1 MAAVPGVRTTILDRF
16 YTQARTDLPGGPLI
30 AVIGKRNNAASASA
44 PDFTPYLAT
53 SEQDVI
59 TQFGEDSQLHR
70 AFYELS
76 TGGAP
81 RVAFIPLPSNTT
93 FNHGA
98 GTIASATYPTINM
111 FDEAFAAVESVRA
124 DIVVPWGRGGDTTD
138 WDDYATPVAT
148 PGNNSSDF
156 FYADNSTNLSYSWAK
171 KVADKCSDITYNSYP
186 IIAVMGVAPIP
197 GAETPTPTQLS
208 SGLAFSNLVS
218 KELIST
224 GQFISIVAT
233 EVSPISAPSTWGWS
247 NGACLYAALI
257 SRLPAFSA
265 TSNKP
270 MYNIDK
276 LRYNITR
283 VQAETLSGK
292 GVVCGQLDFTRI
304 PKWVDGTTFA
314 KLNSDFVRLS
324 TIRIV
329 YDAVKLVKSVAQN
342 YVGEGMSITMQN
354 AFQTQISS
362 SLQSMT
368 KLGAINQ
375 SDFRVQYSPS
385 ENKAYVDLAIVPAF
399 ELREVVVQVS
409 VNF

>member
-1 MAAVPGVRTTILDRF
+1 MALPGVKTTILDRF
-16 YTQARTDLPGGPLI
+16 YNQARTDLPGGPLI
-30 AVIGKRNNAASASA
+30 AVIAKRSNDATAAA
-44 PDFTPYLAT
+44 PDFVPYLAT

-59 TQFGEDSQLHR
+59 TKFGENSQIHR

-98 GTIASATYPTINM
+98 GTIASATYPTLNI
-111 FDEAFAAVESVRA
+111 FDEAFASVEAVRA
-124 DIVVPWGRGGDTTD
+124 DIVVPWGRGSVTTD

-148 PGNNSSDF
+148 PGGSSSDF
-156 FYADNSTNLSYSWAK
+156 FYADNSTNASYSWAK
-171 KVADKCSDITYNSYP
+171 QVADKCSEITYNSYP
-186 IIAVMGVAPIP
+186 VVGVIGVNPIAGPQN
-197 GAETPTPTQLS
+197 PTPTQLAD
-208 SGLAFSNLVS
+208 GIAFSS
-218 KELIST
+218 LINKDSFT
-224 GQFISIVAT
+224 SGDYISVIAT
-233 EVSPISAPSTWGWS
+233 EVHPISAPTDWGYS

-257 SRLPAFSA
+257 SRLSSWSA
-265 TSNKP
+265 TTNKP
-270 MYNIDK
+270 MYNIDQ
-276 LRYNITR
+276 LRYNVTR
-283 VQAETLSGK
+283 AQAETLSGK
-292 GVVCGQLDFTRI
+292 GVVVGQLDFSRI

-314 KLNSDFVRLS
+314 ATTSDFIRLS

-329 YDAVKLVKSVAQN
+329 FDAVKLIKNIAQN

-375 SDFRVQYSPS
+375 SDFRVQYSPAD
-385 ENKAYVDLAIVPAF
+385 NKAYIDLAIVPAF